1 MSNKKVA
8 DLKLF
13 KKQMKKY
20 KTTNRT
26 STLSHAF
33 ASALAMSE
41 IYDEDVLIEKLAI

>member
-1 MSNKKVA
+1 MNKKKEA

-26 STLSHAF
+26 STISHAF

-41 IYDEDVLIEKLAI
+41 NYD